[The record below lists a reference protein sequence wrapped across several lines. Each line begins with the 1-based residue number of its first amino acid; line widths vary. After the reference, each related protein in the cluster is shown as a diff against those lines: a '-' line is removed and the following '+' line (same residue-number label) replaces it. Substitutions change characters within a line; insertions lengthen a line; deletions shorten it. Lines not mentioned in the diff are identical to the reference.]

1 MLLKLNSKG
10 SVKLFKDFPN
20 NWWEK
25 FSPREPNRV
34 SLGPNGLMPGHVIVY
49 DGHVGLFSCITLF
62 EAIRLGI
69 NCAILLQSF
78 PTINSGGSRECLGS
92 QTVCQIAS

>member
-1 MLLKLNSKG
+1 
-10 SVKLFKDFPN
+10 
-20 NWWEK
+20 
-25 FSPREPNRV
+25 
-34 SLGPNGLMPGHVIVY
+34 MPGRVIVFG
-49 DGHVGLFSCITLF
+49 DHVGLFSCIILF

-69 NCAILLQSF
+69 NCAILLKSF